1 MYVKAQPISWL
12 PNFIK
17 YVKTQSISWLP
28 NFIKYVKA
36 QPIHDYLIL

>member
-12 PNFIK
+12 PNFIE